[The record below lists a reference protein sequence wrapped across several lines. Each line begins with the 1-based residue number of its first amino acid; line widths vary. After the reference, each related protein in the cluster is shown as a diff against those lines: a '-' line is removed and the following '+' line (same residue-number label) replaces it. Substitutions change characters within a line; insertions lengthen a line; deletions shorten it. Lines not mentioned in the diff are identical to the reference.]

1 MNNPPAT
8 ETSAMIELAQRLQ
21 ALSSAEDFFSFF
33 GLPHDTHVVQV
44 NRLHI
49 LKRFRQYLAR
59 DASLASCDEVEAFR
73 RCRSALQQAH
83 DDFTQAT
90 ARSEKL
96 FKVFQQA
103 EGTSHVGLQGLRE
116 SLREGQRSPA
126 RAAA

>member
-1 MNNPPAT
+1 MNPTRT

-21 ALSSAEDFFSFF
+21 ALSSAEDFFGFF
-33 GLPHDTHVVQV
+33 GLAFDAHVVHV

-59 DASLASCDEVEAFR
+59 DEALAGCDEVEAFR

-83 DDFTQAT
+83 DDFRAAT
-90 ARSEKL
+90 AQSEKL

-116 SLREGQRSPA
+116 SLREGPRSPA

>member
-1 MNNPPAT
+1 MNTRNAP

-21 ALSSAEDFFSFF
+21 TLSSAEDFFAFF
-33 GLPHDTHVVQV
+33 GLPHDAQVVQV

-59 DASLASCDEVEAFR
+59 DAGLAACDEVEAFR

-83 DDFTQAT
+83 DDFREAT
-90 ARSEKL
+90 AQSEKL

-116 SLREGQRSPA
+116 SLRSADRQ
-126 RAAA
+126 AA